1 MNRQQNRRG
10 QLQRCCQRMGP
21 QQCWCPQCWQK
32 TRRLWWRWRQRQG
45 LQVHCPWWKLQKWV
59 RHRLKWWLQQ
69 LQLPAQKS
77 QQTLWPCWQL
87 GLQQVQLHRL
97 VPLVPP
103 RVLLQAQQ
111 LLQGL
116 RPLVLQWQRS
126 QRAA

>member
-1 MNRQQNRRG
+1 
-10 QLQRCCQRMGP
+10 
-21 QQCWCPQCWQK
+21 
-32 TRRLWWRWRQRQG
+32 LWWRWRQRQG

-87 GLQQVQLHRL
+87 GLQQVQLQRL